1 MELWNIIHVK
11 TVYYSDTIF
20 NELYRFRMHSPFS
33 SRSIEMIHLK
43 HKKVLLHFTEYYYFS
58 RPTC

>member
-1 MELWNIIHVK
+1 MELWNIIYVK

-43 HKKVLLHFTEYYYFS
+43 HKKVLPSLYGVLFL
-58 RPTC
+58 

>member
-1 MELWNIIHVK
+1 MELWNIIYVK

-33 SRSIEMIHLK
+33 SRSIEIIH
-43 HKKVLLHFTEYYYFS
+43 
-58 RPTC
+58 